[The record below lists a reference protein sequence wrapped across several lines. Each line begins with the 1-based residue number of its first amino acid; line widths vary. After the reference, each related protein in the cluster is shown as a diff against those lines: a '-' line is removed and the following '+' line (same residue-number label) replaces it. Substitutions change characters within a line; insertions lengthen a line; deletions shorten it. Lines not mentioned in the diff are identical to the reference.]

1 MNRSK
6 LCEYKKTV
14 FHIESYLTSIKKLR
28 TQAMAF
34 SKGLGYTYE
43 FRALAGS

>member
-6 LCEYKKTV
+6 LYKYKKTV
-14 FHIESYLTSIKKLR
+14 FHIESYLTSIKKPR

-34 SKGLGYTYE
+34 SKGLGYTYK
-43 FRALAGS
+43 FRALAES

>member
-6 LCEYKKTV
+6 LCKYKKTV
-14 FHIESYLTSIKKLR
+14 FHIELYLISIKNPR